1 MDTSTTAETLFETIG
16 TFENCIYL
24 KQIICTNMCL
34 LLICGK
40 KNYDSV
46 ILHPEEDK
54 DSISSSFPFTVKLHT
69 TASMLSRI
77 DP

>member
-1 MDTSTTAETLFETIG
+1 MDTSTTAEKLFETIR
-16 TFENCIYL
+16 TFVNFIYL

-40 KNYDSV
+40 NYDPV

-54 DSISSSFPFTVKLHT
+54 DSISSSFPFTVKLHA